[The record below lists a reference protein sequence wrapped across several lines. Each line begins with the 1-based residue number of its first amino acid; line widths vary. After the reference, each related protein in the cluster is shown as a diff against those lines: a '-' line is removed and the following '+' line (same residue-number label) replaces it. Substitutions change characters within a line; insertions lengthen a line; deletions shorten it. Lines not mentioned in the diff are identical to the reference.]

1 MIAGEPWFVA
11 VDVARCL
18 GLDVSLGGC
27 SRYLGRL
34 SSKERFV
41 LRHNEAKRGL
51 RQSDCGRLLELFPKD
66 GGPSLLTL
74 ISESGL
80 YKLIMRS
87 DKPIAAT
94 FQDWVTQEVLPSIR
108 KTGSYSMQREDAP
121 VSRPALPAPSPSL
134 EGLEPHMPFPGSIA
148 QRLRAFIPQI
158 WRSGRDGP
166 AGLVC
171 TLAGA
176 AQPTRGFTPHLRASR
191 HAGTANSTDIWTTR
205 SPHRLPWSR

>member
-1 MIAGEPWFVA
+1 MIDGNPWFVA
-11 VDVARCL
+11 IDVCRVLGL
-18 GLDVSLGGC
+18 GLDKGTSKHMKHIRDGERWLLRKKDAVSDPRLDRGAVLGVFSGHC
-27 SRYLGRL
+27 
-34 SSKERFV
+34 
-41 LRHNEAKRGL
+41 RGNVN
-51 RQSDCGRLLELFPKD
+51 
-66 GGPSLLTL
+66 L

-108 KTGSYSMQREDAP
+108 KTGSYSLQQDRP
-121 VSRPALPAPSPSL
+121 QVSQRPALPAPSPSL